1 VSHTL
6 ESSYSVIVVG
16 AGPTGLTLATLLG
29 AYDVHTLLIERNTA
43 TVGEPRAVSI
53 DDESLRTMQAAG
65 LCSSLLSQIVP
76 GYGSDYYTPKGRRFL
91 RVEPTDQPYG
101 YPRRNA
107 FQQPIFETQ
116 LRAGLARFPTVSSSF
131 STDVLDITQTPGRV
145 RAAVTTIAGA
155 RVSIE
160 CDYLVG
166 CDGAGSMVR
175 GGLGVPLQGKTFNER
190 WLIIDLEDSPTS
202 SRQTLVFCSAERPC
216 IALPGP
222 DRTRRYEFKLH
233 PHETSEQMMRPE
245 VVAALLTQHGAA
257 PESKMRRKVIYTFHA
272 RLAERWSVGRV
283 FLAGDAAHLSPPF
296 AGQGMNSGIR
306 DAHNLAWKLAAVTG
320 GTFGAGL
327 LSTYEIERRDHVW
340 QMIRLALRMGRIMG
354 PTSRF
359 SGWLTQTAFR
369 ALNRWPR
376 ARDYFAQMKYKPKP
390 RFTRG
395 FLIPDGLSGRRTLV
409 GRLLPQPMVTRG
421 DGSRVLL
428 DYVLGPG
435 FALMCHAVD
444 VKTFVN
450 FACQPAWHS
459 LELRAVAIA
468 APGAV
473 IEHYESVEIVVDD
486 AGSMLQ
492 CLAHYRG
499 RVLLIRPDHY
509 VAASFDVSDPDGAG
523 RRFERLMAATWPN
536 DLASMNPNL
545 GGRIRAS
552 RAWGRQVLPK

>member
-1 VSHTL
+1 MSYTL

-29 AYDVHTLLIERNTA
+29 TYGVRTLLIERNTA
-43 TVGEPRAVSI
+43 TVSEPRAVSI

-65 LCSSLLSQIVP
+65 LCSTVLSHIVP
-76 GYGSDYYTPKGRRFL
+76 GYGSDYYTPKGHRFL
-91 RVEPTDQPYG
+91 RVETADQPYG

-107 FQQPIFETQ
+107 FRQPIFETQ
-116 LRAGLARFPTVSSSF
+116 LRAGLARFPTVTSSF
-131 STDVLDITQTPGRV
+131 STNVLDITQTPGRV
-145 RAAVTTIAGA
+145 RAAVTTIAGSIA
-155 RVSIE
+155 SIE

-166 CDGAGSMVR
+166 CDGAGSAVR
-175 GGLGVPLQGKTFNER
+175 AGLGVPLHGKTFNER
-190 WLIIDLEDSPTS
+190 WLIIDLDDSPAS
-202 SRQTLVFCSAERPC
+202 SHQTLVFCNAERPC

-233 PHETSEQMMRPE
+233 PYETAELMMRPE

-257 PESKMRRKVIYTFHA
+257 PESKLRRKVVYTFHA
-272 RLAERWSVGRV
+272 RLAERWSVGRI

-320 GTFGAGL
+320 GKLGPGV
-327 LSTYEIERRDHVW
+327 LSSYEIERRDHVW

-369 ALNRWPR
+369 ALNAWPR

-409 GRLLPQPMVTRG
+409 GRLLPQPMITRG

-428 DYVLGPG
+428 DHVLGPG
-435 FALMCHAVD
+435 FAFLCHAVD

-450 FACQPAWHS
+450 FARHPAWHAF
-459 LELRAVAIA
+459 ELRSVAIA

-473 IEHYESVEIVVDD
+473 IEQHDSVEIVADD

-509 VAASFDVSDPDGAG
+509 VAASFDVGDPDGAG
-523 RRFERLMAATWPN
+523 RPFERLMAATWPN
-536 DLASMNPNL
+536 DMASMTESGRPRTRIMGL
-545 GGRIRAS
+545 GSARFA
-552 RAWGRQVLPK
+552 

>member
-1 VSHTL
+1 
-6 ESSYSVIVVG
+6 
-16 AGPTGLTLATLLG
+16 
-29 AYDVHTLLIERNTA
+29 VHTLLIERNTA

-65 LCSSLLSQIVP
+65 LCDTVLSHIVA

-101 YPRRNA
+101 YARRNA
-107 FQQPIFETQ
+107 FRQPIFEAQ
-116 LRAGLARFPTVSSSF
+116 LRAGLARFPAVTSSF

-145 RAAVTTIAGA
+145 RAAVTTIASA
-155 RVSIE
+155 RATIE

-166 CDGAGSMVR
+166 CDGAGSTVR
-175 GGLGVPLQGKTFNER
+175 AGLGVPLQGKTLNER
-190 WLIIDLEDSPTS
+190 WLIIDLDDSPTS
-202 SRQTLVFCSAERPC
+202 SHQTLVFCTAERPC

-233 PHETSEQMMRPE
+233 PHETAERMMRPE

-257 PESKMRRKVIYTFHA
+257 PESKMRRKVVYTFHA

-320 GTFGAGL
+320 KRLGPGL

-359 SGWLTQTAFR
+359 SGWLTQTAFQ
-369 ALNRWPR
+369 ALNGWPR
-376 ARDYFAQMKYKPKP
+376 ARDYFAQMRYKPKP
-390 RFTRG
+390 RFSRG

-428 DYVLGPG
+428 DQVFGPG
-435 FALMCHAVD
+435 FALLCHAVD
-444 VKTFVN
+444 VESFVN
-450 FACQPAWHS
+450 FVRHPAWHAP
-459 LELRAVAIA
+459 ELRAVAVA
-468 APGAV
+468 AASAV
-473 IEHYESVEIVVDD
+473 IEEHEDVEIVEDD

-523 RRFERLMAATWPN
+523 RRFERLMSTTWPS
-536 DLASMNPNL
+536 DPASMKPNL
-545 GGRIRAS
+545 GGRVRES
-552 RAWGRQVLPK
+552 RAWGRRVLPK